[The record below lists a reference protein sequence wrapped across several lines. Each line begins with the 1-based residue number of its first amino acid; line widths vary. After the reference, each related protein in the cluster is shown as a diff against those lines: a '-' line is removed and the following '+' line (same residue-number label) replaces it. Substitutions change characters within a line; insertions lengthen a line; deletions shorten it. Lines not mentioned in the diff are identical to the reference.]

1 MLATLVQLAVVVQLA
16 TPLPSMV
23 PDPMRVKAAP
33 IMAVVKHPGPL
44 LIEPEATSE
53 LSKGFGNPLW
63 ALGITAEDES
73 FAHVTVLLLEGG
85 SFLKPDTIANLD
97 AALAAPAKMAANIRA
112 ELDQRLAHAGSPRD
126 TERTQRDIE
135 QFAHLQRGGPIIRRV
150 ALPNGR
156 RGYTS
161 LLGFGPYGAGF
172 MTALQGP
179 NDRYELL
186 VLTETAFE
194 GQPPKPNAR
203 AAIYQDFVRDH
214 PLAVN
219 QEIAVAIYGQLWPQ
233 PAVFSGAAATPP
245 AEGEKR

>member
-1 MLATLVQLAVVVQLA
+1 MLATLVQLAVIVQLA

-33 IMAVVKHPGPL
+33 IAAAVKHPGPL
-44 LIEPEATSE
+44 LVEPEATSE

-63 ALGITAEDES
+63 ALGIATEDES
-73 FAHVTVLLLEGG
+73 FAHATVLLLEGG
-85 SFLKPDTIANLD
+85 SFLKPDTIAHLD
-97 AALAAPAKMAANIRA
+97 AAVAAPKGIAESIRD

-126 TERTQRDIE
+126 TERTQRDME
-135 QFAHLQRGGPIIRRV
+135 QFAHLQRSGLLVRPV

-194 GQPPKPNAR
+194 GQPPKPNAQ
-203 AAIYQDFVRDH
+203 AAIYQEAMRDH
-214 PLAVN
+214 PLDVN
-219 QEIAVAIYGQLWPQ
+219 QAIALAIYAQLWPA
-233 PAVFSGAAATPP
+233 PAATPP
-245 AEGEKR
+245 PDGAPR